1 MEFKADRPAPTVD
14 DAIKAIKVLYEYHLT
29 MDNDDGLT
37 YEHEGKQL
45 AFKVEVF
52 FALNWDPN

>member
-1 MEFKADRPAPTVD
+1 
-14 DAIKAIKVLYEYHLT
+14 

-45 AFKVEVF
+45 AFKVEE
-52 FALNWDPN
+52 LLEQPTKLMEG